1 MKHIFIHPGQFDRQ
15 YQGTCPDSPAIQAS
29 LRRHIIAYQYP
40 RHLVPLNTIW
50 QIYYTADASPS
61 RLSCYCQLLSLHKL
75 CRPLS
80 QHVHVTSSHCLPLA
94 TACLTSHISNTA
106 LALLGK
112 RMCNAENYM
121 LNQPRYTQNL
131 SPASQSHLSH
141 TQISGSNRAA
151 ENFLYAHHESPA
163 HIISVGVHD
172 FRATCRTSLHLP

>member
-1 MKHIFIHPGQFDRQ
+1 MGTSQTAEQDPQDRMKHIFIHPGQFDRQ

-80 QHVHVTSSHCLPLA
+80 QHVHVTSSHCLPYKPHIEYRTRFTRKTDVQCGKLYVEPA
-94 TACLTSHISNTA
+94 TLYSKPITS
-106 LALLGK
+106 
-112 RMCNAENYM
+112 
-121 LNQPRYTQNL
+121 
-131 SPASQSHLSH
+131 
-141 TQISGSNRAA
+141 
-151 ENFLYAHHESPA
+151 
-163 HIISVGVHD
+163 ISVTLKPYSNQRVESS
-172 FRATCRTSLHLP
+172 RRKLPICTS